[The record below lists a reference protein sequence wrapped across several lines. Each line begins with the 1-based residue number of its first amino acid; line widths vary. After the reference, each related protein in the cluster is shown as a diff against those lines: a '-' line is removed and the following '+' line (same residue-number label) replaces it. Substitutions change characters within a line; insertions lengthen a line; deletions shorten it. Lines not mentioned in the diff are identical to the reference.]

1 MPCQRLSAVTA
12 ERRLA
17 AATIYCAEACIASP
31 GTAKYEGGRLTN
43 ESQNKAAGIGRGMM
57 IAAWVVGLG
66 LLTLLFDGQLAKRVN
81 PNQNPEGAVDAG
93 GAREVVLQRNA
104 RGHYVASGRINGRR
118 VEFLLDTGATDVAI
132 PEGLAEQMGLSK
144 GPGTMTQTA
153 NGVVAVWR
161 SQLDTVELGAIRL
174 RDVTAA
180 IVPSMSANEKI
191 LLGMSFLKRLEML
204 QKGRTLTLR
213 QNSGSG

>member
-1 MPCQRLSAVTA
+1 
-12 ERRLA
+12 
-17 AATIYCAEACIASP
+17 
-31 GTAKYEGGRLTN
+31 
-43 ESQNKAAGIGRGMM
+43 
-57 IAAWVVGLG
+57 
-66 LLTLLFDGQLAKRVN
+66 
-81 PNQNPEGAVDAG
+81 
-93 GAREVVLQRNA
+93 
-104 RGHYVASGRINGRR
+104 
-118 VEFLLDTGATDVAI
+118 
-132 PEGLAEQMGLSK
+132 
-144 GPGTMTQTA
+144 MTQTA